1 MNLEG
6 MDMRKALLAALA
18 AGAAT
23 LSGAAAAQQPATITQ
38 TIAGTRLD
46 ISATGDVTRVPDLAI
61 ISAGV
66 QTRSAT
72 ASGAIQQAATR
83 MARVRKAL
91 TDAGVADRDIQ
102 TSTISLNPEY
112 TYANNQ
118 PPKLN
123 GYTASNQLSVR
134 FRDIAN
140 AGKILDALVSQG
152 ANTINGPTLTIDKPE
167 SALDEARARAVTA
180 GRARAE
186 LYARSLGM
194 RIVRLVSVS
203 ESSSSFPMPPPMPM
217 YARAEVAQAA
227 DSKIDP
233 GEQKL
238 QVNVAMT
245 FELQYFKRPRGSPA
259 RPSLISLG
267 SRLADR
273 ASADQVDD
281 REKNDRSKQRIEE
294 RFDRDRLIDAAA
306 EQKPGDDRSD
316 DADDDVEDDALLSV
330 GSHDEARKPATN
342 TANDQPDD
350 NSHELCPSC
359 FAPSLG
365 LTAFRHHRRVTRRGC
380 SGFGRFCP
388 VLWLSRGDQPRQ
400 TRGRT
405 APVTSPG
412 Q

>member
-245 FELQYFKRPRGSPA
+245 FEL
-259 RPSLISLG
+259 L
-267 SRLADR
+267 
-273 ASADQVDD
+273 
-281 REKNDRSKQRIEE
+281 
-294 RFDRDRLIDAAA
+294 
-306 EQKPGDDRSD
+306 
-316 DADDDVEDDALLSV
+316 
-330 GSHDEARKPATN
+330 
-342 TANDQPDD
+342 
-350 NSHELCPSC
+350 
-359 FAPSLG
+359 
-365 LTAFRHHRRVTRRGC
+365 
-380 SGFGRFCP
+380 
-388 VLWLSRGDQPRQ
+388 
-400 TRGRT
+400 
-405 APVTSPG
+405 
-412 Q
+412 